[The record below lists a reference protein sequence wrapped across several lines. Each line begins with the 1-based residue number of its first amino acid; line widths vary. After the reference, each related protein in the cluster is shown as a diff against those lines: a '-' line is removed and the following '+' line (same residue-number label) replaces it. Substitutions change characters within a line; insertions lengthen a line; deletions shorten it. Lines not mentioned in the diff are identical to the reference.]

1 MPQDGFSLERKDDI
15 LMELDI
21 NENKIFI
28 SKEIYDFMI
37 AF

>member
-15 LMELDI
+15 LMELE

>member
-15 LMELDI
+15 LMELD